1 MKTITLAALA
11 AVLTLAACASPDS
24 VTPKPAPAE
33 QSQNGGEGTRFTCE
47 NGLSVQVRSLSNS
60 QIELRL
66 DDKQAVLN
74 SAVAASG
81 ERYTAKDGSTQYFGS
96 AQAGP
101 DGSVGLYLSATS
113 TPLPDGL
120 KSSLLAAVLNEA
132 AAVFQPEAKEAAE

>member
-11 AVLTLAACASPDS
+11 TVLTLAACASPDS
-24 VTPKPAPAE
+24 GTPEPAPAE

-81 ERYTAKDGSTQYFGS
+81 ERYTATEGLFGKGAEWHQKGGEAYFEFTDPYGNKVNTTCRS
-96 AQAGP
+96 
-101 DGSVGLYLSATS
+101 
-113 TPLPDGL
+113 
-120 KSSLLAAVLNEA
+120 
-132 AAVFQPEAKEAAE
+132 